1 MCLEKPSGGGFP
13 IDNDIISSYNISLI
27 DILLGVVM
35 EYLIL
40 GLLML
45 SPMTG
50 YELQQFIRKNLAL
63 ICSHS
68 AGSVQTALSK
78 LEREGKVATSESAQ
92 GKRRKKIFTITDTG
106 CAAFSSWVAQP
117 MQADK
122 AKNMELAR
130 LFFTGLAKP
139 EERLAAF
146 RDYIRQMEET
156 RGVLCAI
163 EEQVRRM
170 DPNDLPPGR
179 DWPQVLRF
187 QRYTIQY
194 GIDAAEF
201 EIGWYSRLL
210 HELEEES

>member
-1 MCLEKPSGGGFP
+1 
-13 IDNDIISSYNISLI
+13 
-27 DILLGVVM
+27 M

-50 YELQQFIRKNLAL
+50 YDLQQFIKKNLAL

-106 CAAFSSWVAQP
+106 RTAFSSWVAQP

-122 AKNMELAR
+122 VKNMELSR
-130 LFFTGLAKP
+130 LFFAGLAKP
-139 EERLAAF
+139 EDRLAAI

-163 EEQVRRM
+163 EEQVRLM
-170 DPNDLPPGR
+170 DPNALPPGT

>member
-1 MCLEKPSGGGFP
+1 
-13 IDNDIISSYNISLI
+13 
-27 DILLGVVM
+27 M

-50 YELQQFIRKNLAL
+50 YDLQQFIKKNLAL

-68 AGSVQTALSK
+68 AGSVQNAFSK
-78 LEREGKVATSESAQ
+78 LEREGKVTTCEAVQ

-106 CAAFSSWVAQP
+106 RTAFSSWVAQP

-122 AKNMELAR
+122 VKNMELSR
-130 LFFTGLAKP
+130 LFFAGLAKP
-139 EERLAAF
+139 EERLAAI

-163 EEQVRRM
+163 EEQVRHM
-170 DPNDLPPGR
+170 DPKTLPAGS